1 MPTRQPHRDPR
12 LTDLPPLPPRP
23 RDGHKGTFGTV
34 LVVGGS
40 SSETTRM
47 IGAPALA
54 GLGALRAGCGLC
66 KLMMP
71 SPILN
76 AALSSLTSATGLP
89 LAVDDEDQVIPFEAV
104 AAFDHAAEDA
114 TCIVIGPGLGSAEAA
129 RALVLRAVQRDN
141 PPLVVDADA
150 LNVLASIPD
159 LFRDFHAAA
168 ILSPHPGEF
177 RRLANAFRITHDPAR
192 EESRVPA
199 AEALAQK
206 LGAIVVLK
214 GARTVV
220 SDGQRTWTCPAGDP
234 CMATGGSG
242 DVLAGVTA
250 GLVSQHL
257 RQGHDLFECARAAV
271 AAHALAGESWA
282 AHNATA
288 GMLASELAN
297 LIPAALE
304 TLRR

>member
-1 MPTRQPHRDPR
+1 MPTRPPNRDPR
-12 LTDLPPLPPRP
+12 LSDLPPLPPRP

-40 SSETTRM
+40 SDNSTRM

-89 LAVDDEDQVIPFEAV
+89 LQVDDEGQAIPFEAV
-104 AAFDHAAEDA
+104 AAFDRAAEDA
-114 TCIVIGPGLGSAEAA
+114 TCIVIGPGLGTAEAA
-129 RALVLRAVQRDN
+129 RALVLRAVQRDS
-141 PPLVVDADA
+141 PPLVIDADA
-150 LNVLASIPD
+150 TNVLASIPD

-168 ILSPHPGEF
+168 ILTPHPGEF
-177 RRLANAFRITHDPAR
+177 RRLAVAFRITHDPAR
-192 EESRVPA
+192 EESRAPA

-250 GLVSQHL
+250 GLVAQHA
-257 RQGHDLFECARAAV
+257 RQGHDLFQCARAAV

-282 AHNATA
+282 SQNATA

-297 LIPAALE
+297 LIPAGLD
-304 TLRR
+304 TLRC

>member
-1 MPTRQPHRDPR
+1 MSTRDPR
-12 LTDLPPLPPRP
+12 LHSLPTLPPRP

-40 SSETTRM
+40 SDDHARM

-66 KLMMP
+66 RLMMP
-71 SPILN
+71 APILN
-76 AALSSLTSATGLP
+76 AALASLTSATGLP
-89 LAVDDEDQVIPFEAV
+89 LIVDDAGRVIPFEAV
-104 AAFDHAAEDA
+104 ASFDRAADDA
-114 TCIVIGPGLGSAEAA
+114 SCIVIGPGLGSSEAA
-129 RALVLRAVQRDN
+129 LALVLRAIQRQD
-141 PPLVVDADA
+141 PPLVIDADA
-150 LNVLASIPD
+150 LNLLATIPD
-159 LFRDFHAAA
+159 LFRDFHARA
-168 ILSPHPGEF
+168 ILTPHPGEF
-177 RRLANAFRITHDPAR
+177 RRLAAAHRITHDPSQDD
-192 EESRVPA
+192 SRVPA

-242 DVLAGVTA
+242 DVLAGVVA
-250 GLVSQHL
+250 GLAAQHH
-257 RQGHDLFECARAAV
+257 RQGFDLFESARAAV
-271 AAHALAGESWA
+271 AAHALAGERWA
-282 AHNATA
+282 ATNAAA

-297 LIPAALE
+297 LIPAGLD
-304 TLRR
+304 TLRS